1 MRWDPMNSSTCHHLS
16 FFPWKEEQE
25 DDAEFTYPEDKRR
38 LSGTASAAC
47 GTSKARVLGAWV
59 RMRRVDR
66 LNLTLEPRPLF
77 PEAAISLR

>member
-1 MRWDPMNSSTCHHLS
+1 MNSSTCHHLS

-47 GTSKARVLGAWV
+47 GTSKARVWV
-59 RMRRVDR
+59 RECECAA
-66 LNLTLEPRPLF
+66 LTD
-77 PEAAISLR
+77 ST